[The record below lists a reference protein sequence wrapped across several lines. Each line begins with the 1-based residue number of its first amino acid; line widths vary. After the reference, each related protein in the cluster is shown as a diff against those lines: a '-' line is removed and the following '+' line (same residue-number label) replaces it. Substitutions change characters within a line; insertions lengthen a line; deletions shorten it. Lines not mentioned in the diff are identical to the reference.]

1 MRTILFD
8 FDGTVADTLPMIF
21 NSFRSTF
28 QHFLQR
34 HYTDQEIVA
43 MFGPPEMGIL
53 ENMIASEQLAD
64 AVIHFYDYY
73 TAEHQRV
80 SNPPEMIRLL
90 DRLKKAGISMG
101 IVTGKGRRSADISL
115 KEWGLTPYFDVVIA
129 GDEVRNP
136 KPDPEGIFIAM
147 EQLGAAPDQ
156 TIFVGDSNADIM
168 AGKAAGLVTVGVTW
182 LPVTQKAGSFQPEP
196 DYQFTDK
203 NAFAEW
209 VLELGRQS

>member
-64 AVIHFYDYY
+64 AVTHFYDFYA
-73 TAEHQRV
+73 AEHQLV

-90 DRLKKAGISMG
+90 DRLEQAGISMG

-115 KEWGLTPYFDVVIA
+115 KEWGLAPYFDVVIA
-129 GDEVRNP
+129 GDEVTNP
-136 KPDPEGIFIAM
+136 KPDPEGILLAM
-147 EQLGAAPDQ
+147 EQLGATPEQ
-156 TIFVGDSNADIM
+156 TIYVGDSNADII

-182 LPVTQKAGSFQPEP
+182 LPVTQKTGGFQPEP
-196 DYQFTDK
+196 DYEFTDTD
-203 NAFAEW
+203 AFAEW
-209 VLELGRQS
+209 VLGRQK